1 MPRHS
6 KNANSK
12 GFFTYDQTKKYK
24 YISPTIFLEVT
35 MEQSNKE

>member
-24 YISPTIFLEVT
+24 YIIFTNFLEVI
-35 MEQSNKE
+35 MEQ